1 MKVGLKTRTGSH
13 YKKIMVLAVFI
24 MIVTLVGCKA
34 TTKDTYKKGWSLW
47 QTKNTSSQ
55 KACGTAII

>member
-34 TTKDTYKKGWSLW
+34 TTKDTYKKGMEPLADKEYFLPKSLW
-47 QTKNTSSQ
+47 
-55 KACGTAII
+55 TAII